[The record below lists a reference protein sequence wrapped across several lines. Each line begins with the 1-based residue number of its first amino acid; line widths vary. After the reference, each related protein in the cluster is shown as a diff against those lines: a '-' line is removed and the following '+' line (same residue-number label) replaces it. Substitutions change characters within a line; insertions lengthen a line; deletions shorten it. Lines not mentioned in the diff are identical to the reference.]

1 MQKKKKTKRQYSKV
15 CYKNIKRYEQRRK
28 EKTHRVILGYVRFE
42 NLINNQSFLKGGILM
57 RVHIPVQGEIETE
70 KVIAGIEALKGLTEL
85 EFKEVVRAVD
95 KYFKEKKEKL
105 TFDVEVTED
114 EFLKKIKD
122 YYRNSKGTILL

>member
-1 MQKKKKTKRQYSKV
+1 MKIYLPT
-15 CYKNIKRYEQRRK
+15 
-28 EKTHRVILGYVRFE
+28 
-42 NLINNQSFLKGGILM
+42 
-57 RVHIPVQGEIETE
+57 QGEMETD

-85 EFKEVVRAVD
+85 EFKEVVRSIE

>member
-1 MQKKKKTKRQYSKV
+1 
-15 CYKNIKRYEQRRK
+15 
-28 EKTHRVILGYVRFE
+28 
-42 NLINNQSFLKGGILM
+42 M

-85 EFKEVVRAVD
+85 EFKEVVRSIE

>member
-1 MQKKKKTKRQYSKV
+1 
-15 CYKNIKRYEQRRK
+15 
-28 EKTHRVILGYVRFE
+28 
-42 NLINNQSFLKGGILM
+42 M

-95 KYFKEKKEKL
+95 KYFKKKKEKL
-105 TFDVEVTED
+105 TFDVEVAED

>member
-1 MQKKKKTKRQYSKV
+1 
-15 CYKNIKRYEQRRK
+15 
-28 EKTHRVILGYVRFE
+28 VR
-42 NLINNQSFLKGGILM
+42 L
-57 RVHIPVQGEIETE
+57 PAQGEIETE

-95 KYFKEKKEKL
+95 KYFKEKKENL

>member
-1 MQKKKKTKRQYSKV
+1 MKIYLPT
-15 CYKNIKRYEQRRK
+15 
-28 EKTHRVILGYVRFE
+28 
-42 NLINNQSFLKGGILM
+42 
-57 RVHIPVQGEIETE
+57 QGEIETD

-85 EFKEVVRAVD
+85 EFKEVVRSIE
-95 KYFKEKKEKL
+95 KYFKGKKEKL

>member
-1 MQKKKKTKRQYSKV
+1 
-15 CYKNIKRYEQRRK
+15 
-28 EKTHRVILGYVRFE
+28 
-42 NLINNQSFLKGGILM
+42 M
-57 RVHIPVQGEIETE
+57 RVHIPAQGEIETD

-85 EFKEVVRAVD
+85 EFKEVVRSIE
-95 KYFKEKKEKL
+95 KYFKGKKEKF

>member
-1 MQKKKKTKRQYSKV
+1 
-15 CYKNIKRYEQRRK
+15 
-28 EKTHRVILGYVRFE
+28 
-42 NLINNQSFLKGGILM
+42 M

-105 TFDVEVTED
+105 TFDVEVAED

>member
-1 MQKKKKTKRQYSKV
+1 MK
-15 CYKNIKRYEQRRK
+15 I
-28 EKTHRVILGYVRFE
+28 HL
-42 NLINNQSFLKGGILM
+42 
-57 RVHIPVQGEIETE
+57 HAQGQIETE
-70 KVIAGIEALKGLTEL
+70 KVIIAIEALKRLTEL
-85 EFKEVVRAVD
+85 EFKEVVRSIE

>member
-1 MQKKKKTKRQYSKV
+1 MERRYSKIR
-15 CYKNIKRYEQRRK
+15 YKNIKRYEQRRK

-95 KYFKEKKEKL
+95 KYFKGKKEKL

>member
-1 MQKKKKTKRQYSKV
+1 MERRYSKIR
-15 CYKNIKRYEQRRK
+15 YKNIKRYEQRRK

>member
-1 MQKKKKTKRQYSKV
+1 
-15 CYKNIKRYEQRRK
+15 
-28 EKTHRVILGYVRFE
+28 
-42 NLINNQSFLKGGILM
+42 M
-57 RVHIPVQGEIETE
+57 RVHLPAQGEIETE
-70 KVIAGIEALKGLTEL
+70 KVVAGMEALKGLTEL

-105 TFDVEVTED
+105 TFDVKVTED

>member
-1 MQKKKKTKRQYSKV
+1 
-15 CYKNIKRYEQRRK
+15 
-28 EKTHRVILGYVRFE
+28 
-42 NLINNQSFLKGGILM
+42 M
-57 RVHIPVQGEIETE
+57 RVHLPAQGEIETE

>member
-1 MQKKKKTKRQYSKV
+1 
-15 CYKNIKRYEQRRK
+15 
-28 EKTHRVILGYVRFE
+28 
-42 NLINNQSFLKGGILM
+42 M
-57 RVHIPVQGEIETE
+57 RVRSPAQGEIETE

-105 TFDVEVTED
+105 TFDVEIEED

-122 YYRNSKGTILL
+122 YYKNSKGTILL

>member
-1 MQKKKKTKRQYSKV
+1 
-15 CYKNIKRYEQRRK
+15 
-28 EKTHRVILGYVRFE
+28 
-42 NLINNQSFLKGGILM
+42 M
-57 RVHIPVQGEIETE
+57 RVHIPAQGEIETD

-85 EFKEVVRAVD
+85 EFKEVVRSIE
-95 KYFKEKKEKL
+95 KYFKGKKEKL

>member
-1 MQKKKKTKRQYSKV
+1 
-15 CYKNIKRYEQRRK
+15 
-28 EKTHRVILGYVRFE
+28 
-42 NLINNQSFLKGGILM
+42 M

-95 KYFKEKKEKL
+95 KYFKEKKENL

-114 EFLKKIKD
+114 KFLKKIKD

>member
-1 MQKKKKTKRQYSKV
+1 
-15 CYKNIKRYEQRRK
+15 
-28 EKTHRVILGYVRFE
+28 
-42 NLINNQSFLKGGILM
+42 M
-57 RVHIPVQGEIETE
+57 RVRLPAQGEIETE

-105 TFDVEVTED
+105 TFDVKVTED

>member
-1 MQKKKKTKRQYSKV
+1 MKIY
-15 CYKNIKRYEQRRK
+15 
-28 EKTHRVILGYVRFE
+28 L
-42 NLINNQSFLKGGILM
+42 
-57 RVHIPVQGEIETE
+57 PVQGEIETD

-85 EFKEVVRAVD
+85 EFKEVVRSIE

>member
-1 MQKKKKTKRQYSKV
+1 
-15 CYKNIKRYEQRRK
+15 
-28 EKTHRVILGYVRFE
+28 
-42 NLINNQSFLKGGILM
+42 M
-57 RVHIPVQGEIETE
+57 RVHIPVQGEIETD

-85 EFKEVVRAVD
+85 EFKEVVRSIE
-95 KYFKEKKEKL
+95 KYFKEKKEEL

>member
-1 MQKKKKTKRQYSKV
+1 
-15 CYKNIKRYEQRRK
+15 
-28 EKTHRVILGYVRFE
+28 
-42 NLINNQSFLKGGILM
+42 M
-57 RVHIPVQGEIETE
+57 RVHIPAQGEIETE

-85 EFKEVVRAVD
+85 EFKEVVRSIE

-105 TFDVEVTED
+105 TFDIEVTED